1 MPPDKRRKRLF
12 KTWQL
17 SWQLYGVLLCLGI
30 GLGIGA
36 AGVATMKWVQPPLAL
51 AGPDQ
56 ISPDQISQAA
66 ASSSAIKAG
75 SSDHAIYT
83 LPQANV
89 LVVGLAS
96 DAPIAV
102 ALSDEL
108 EPVETF
114 AARTNPSYVINGGFF
129 DPQNGK
135 TTSYLTVN
143 SQAVGDPADNERL
156 VQNPDLQQYLP
167 QILNRS
173 EFRVYH
179 CESSGASSDSQRYDI
194 AFHDAALPAGCEIE
208 SAVGA
213 GPQLLPKNTSTIEG
227 FTDYKGKE
235 LIRDAIGSVQP
246 NARSAVGIHA
256 NGSVYLFMVAKNA
269 DSSGM
274 TLAELA
280 EFARSIGIVKLLN
293 LDGGSSS
300 SVYIRDDIRGDQT
313 YSGLSDA
320 DGDPIHRSVKSVI
333 TAGIAASK

>member
-12 KTWQL
+12 KPWPI
-17 SWQLYGVLLCLGI
+17 YGVLLCLGI

-36 AGVATMKWVQPPLAL
+36 AGIAAMKWVQPPLAL
-51 AGPDQ
+51 ARPG
-56 ISPDQISQAA
+56 QISQATR
-66 ASSSAIKAG
+66 SSAINAG
-75 SSDHAIYT
+75 SYGHVTGNASSYAIYT

-89 LVVGLAS
+89 LVVSLALDTS
-96 DAPIAV
+96 VAV
-102 ALSDEL
+102 DLSDEL

-114 AARTNPSYVINGGFF
+114 AARTNALYVINGGFF

-173 EFRVYH
+173 EFRAYH
-179 CESSGASSDSQRYDI
+179 CELSDALSGSGRYDI
-194 AFHDAALPAGCEIE
+194 TFHDAALPAGCEVE

-213 GPQLLPKNTSTIEG
+213 GPQLLPEDTSTIEG

-256 NGSVYLFMVAKNA
+256 NGSVYLFMVEKNA
-269 DSSGM
+269 GSSGM

-293 LDGGSSS
+293 LDGGSSA
-300 SVYIRDDIRGDQT
+300 SVYIRDDIRGGQA

-320 DGDPIHRSVKSVI
+320 DGNPIHRPVKSVI

>member
-12 KTWQL
+12 KPWQS
-17 SWQLYGVLLCLGI
+17 SWQLYGLLLC
-30 GLGIGA
+30 LGIGA
-36 AGVATMKWVQPPLAL
+36 AGVATMKLVPPPLAL
-51 AGPDQ
+51 AGPG
-56 ISPDQISQAA
+56 QISQA

-75 SSDHAIYT
+75 SSSHTIYA

-89 LVVGLAS
+89 LVVSLAS
-96 DAPIAV
+96 DALIAV

-114 AARTNPSYVINGGFF
+114 AAGESSQYVINGGFF

-143 SQAVGDPADNERL
+143 GKTVGDPANNKRL

-179 CESSGASSDSQRYDI
+179 CESSGVSSDSQQYDI
-194 AFHDAALPAGCEIE
+194 TFHDAALPASCEVE

-213 GPQLLPKNTSTIEG
+213 GPQLLPEDTSAIEG

-235 LIRDAIGSVQP
+235 LIRDAIGSMQP

-256 NGSVYLFMVAKNA
+256 NGGVYLFMVEKNA
-269 DSSGM
+269 NSSGM

-300 SVYIRDDIRGDQT
+300 SLYIHDDIRGDQT

-320 DGDPIHRSVKSVI
+320 DGNPIHRPVKSVI
-333 TAGIAASK
+333 TAGIAVSK

>member
-1 MPPDKRRKRLF
+1 MPPDKRRKRPF
-12 KTWQL
+12 KPWQI
-17 SWQLYGVLLCLGI
+17 YGVLLCLGI
-30 GLGIGA
+30 GAG
-36 AGVATMKWVQPPLAL
+36 GVATMKLVQPPLAL
-51 AGPDQ
+51 AGPG
-56 ISPDQISQAA
+56 QISQE
-66 ASSSAIKAG
+66 ASSSAIEAG
-75 SSDHAIYT
+75 SSGHAVYA

-89 LVVGLAS
+89 LVVSLAS

-102 ALSDEL
+102 ASSDEL

-114 AARTNPSYVINGGFF
+114 AARESARYIINGGFF

-135 TTSYLTVN
+135 TTSHLTVN
-143 SQAVGDPADNERL
+143 AQAVGDPADNERL

-173 EFRVYH
+173 EFRVYC
-179 CESSGASSDSQRYDI
+179 CESSDSQRYDI
-194 AFHDAALPAGCEIE
+194 TFHDAVLPDGCKVE

-213 GPQLLPKNTSTIEG
+213 GPQLLPEDTSTIEG
-227 FTDYKGKE
+227 FTDYEGGE

-246 NARSAVGIHA
+246 NARSAIGIHS
-256 NGSVYLFMVAKNA
+256 NGTVYLFMVEKNA

-300 SVYIRDDIRGDQT
+300 SLYVRGDQT

-320 DGDPIHRSVKSVI
+320 DGNPIHRPVKSVI
-333 TAGIAASK
+333 TAGE